1 MGEGKTIANS
11 GCVNS
16 SRSLTRKKKTTKR
29 ETHVFVGELEM
40 YHLYPQSLRV
50 AGLRKLWP
58 KGQIQFIAWF
68 FKQNFTGTQL
78 QPLIY
83 LLSMTDFHILW

>member
-1 MGEGKTIANS
+1 MVNS
-11 GCVNS
+11 S
-16 SRSLTRKKKTTKR
+16 SRSLTRKKKATKR

-40 YHLYPQSLRV
+40 YHLCPQSLRV

-68 FKQNFTGTQL
+68 CKYDFTGTQL

-83 LLSMTDFHILW
+83 LLSMTDFHTIMVRDHTKKV